1 MPQPGEIGSPL
12 SLLWPRLTMIKL
24 FSRWEM
30 AVLLGTPALAIAVA
44 VAIDVIGIPLKVV
57 EAIDDFMMFEG
68 LSGLSGLALALLWIS
83 LRRWRTVSAELRK
96 REAVEKALRESEARF
111 RAIYDNAGAGILLAS
126 PQGTIQS
133 ANKAFQNIVGYSEEE
148 LQKTAWQTLIHP
160 EDGVAD
166 RLRDAA
172 ARGQIARDNSV
183 ERRFV
188 RKNGDSI
195 WIKMTSSYAFDA
207 DGRPSLGIA
216 IAEDVTARRR
226 AEEALRNANDE
237 LEHRVDQRTREL
249 RDEIGVRLQAES
261 ALRESE
267 MKFRA
272 LIENALDF
280 VVVVDKEGIIQF
292 QSPSLA
298 HFFRVTDGEL
308 VGKSTFDGIHPADL
322 IRVKEEFFRLVE
334 VPGSTNSVQYRIS
347 DGHNG
352 WRIVEANSKNLLLDP
367 IVSGV
372 VVNSRDITER
382 FQAEENARTLQTE
395 LAHVARLSTMG
406 EMAAGFAHEL
416 NQPLTAIQ
424 NYASGCVR
432 RLQAGVK
439 DSDELIR
446 AMTSTAK
453 QAQRAGEIIR
463 RIRWFIRRDEPEL
476 TPIDINA
483 VIREAIDLME
493 NEAHHAGVAIQ
504 LDLAADI
511 PWARADT
518 IQVQQIVINLVR
530 NAIEAMVLESLG
542 PRELRIQTRAISDE
556 QIEITIRDT
565 GPGIPAEIRDLMFDP
580 FFTTKSDGMG
590 MGLAI
595 CRSIIERHGG
605 KIYLGTEEGAG
616 TDIRFTLRSQL
627 PTLPAGT
634 TDVAAGAHGNDGSE
648 RPRYN

>member
-1 MPQPGEIGSPL
+1 
-12 SLLWPRLTMIKL
+12 MIKQ
-24 FSRWEM
+24 FSRWELT
-30 AVLLGTPALAIAVA
+30 VLVCAPALAVTLA
-44 VAIDVIGIPLKVV
+44 VAIDTIGIPLRIV
-57 EAIDDFMMFEG
+57 EAIDEFMMFEG
-68 LSGLSGLALALLWIS
+68 LSALSGLTLALLWIS
-83 LRRWRTVSAELRK
+83 MRRWRTVADELTK
-96 REAVEKALRESEARF
+96 RGAVEKALRESEALF
-111 RAIYDNAGAGILLAS
+111 RAIYDNAEAGILLAT
-126 PQGTIQS
+126 PQGMIRS
-133 ANKAFQNIVGYSEEE
+133 ANKAFQDIVGYSEEE
-148 LQKTAWQTLIHP
+148 LREFGWQRLIHP
-160 EDGVAD
+160 EDGLAN
-166 RLRDAA
+166 RLRDTATRKRL
-172 ARGQIARDNSV
+172 ARNSNSV

-195 WIKMTSSYAFDA
+195 WIKMATSYAFDVN
-207 DGRPSLGIA
+207 GRPILGIA

-226 AEEALRNANDE
+226 AEEALRDANDE
-237 LEHRVDQRTREL
+237 LELRVDQRTREL

-280 VVVVDKEGIIQF
+280 VLVVNKEGVIEF
-292 QSPSLA
+292 QSPSVA
-298 HFFRVTDGEL
+298 HFFRVSDGGL
-308 VGKSTFDGIHPADL
+308 VGTSVFNGIHPADL

-334 VPGSTNSVQYRIS
+334 TPGATSSVQYRVS
-347 DGHNG
+347 DGKNG
-352 WRIVEANSKNLLLDP
+352 WRIIEANSKNLLHDP

-372 VVNSRDITER
+372 VINSRDITER
-382 FQAEENARTLQTE
+382 HQAEEKARGLQTE

-432 RLQAGVK
+432 RLKSGVK
-439 DSDELIR
+439 EKDELIR
-446 AMTSTAK
+446 AMTAAAK

-476 TPIDINA
+476 TPTDINA
-483 VIREAIDLME
+483 VIREAVDLME
-493 NEAHHAGVAIQ
+493 SEAHHAGVAVR
-504 LDLAADI
+504 LDLSSEI

-518 IQVQQIVINLVR
+518 IQVQQVLINLAR
-530 NAIEAMVLESLG
+530 NGIEAMVLESLG
-542 PRELRIQTRAISDE
+542 PREIHIQTRALSDE
-556 QIEITIRDT
+556 EIEISVRDT
-565 GPGIPAEIRDLMFDP
+565 GPGIPDEIRDLMFDP

-605 KIYLGTEEGAG
+605 KIYFGTAEGNG

-627 PTLPAGT
+627 PTLPTGPS
-634 TDVAAGAHGNDGSE
+634 DYGARTHRGEE
-648 RPRYN
+648 RDRSRYN